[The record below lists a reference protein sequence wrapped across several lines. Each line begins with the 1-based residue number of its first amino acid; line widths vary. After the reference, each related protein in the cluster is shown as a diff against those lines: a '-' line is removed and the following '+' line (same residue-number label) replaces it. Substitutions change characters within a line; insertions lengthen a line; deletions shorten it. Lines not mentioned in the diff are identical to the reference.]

1 MCYNF
6 IYNNQQQM
14 NGVLKMDRKRLL
26 QGEKAKIASTGQVVE
41 IKRVSNHGFS
51 VVRFQTGG
59 DYMILNDRLETL
71 GRTFEREEV
80 QH

>member
-1 MCYNF
+1 M
-6 IYNNQQQM
+6 IIIR
-14 NGVLKMDRKRLL
+14 NGEREMEAKQL
-26 QGEKAKIASTGQVVE
+26 QKGAQAKIASTGQIVE
-41 IKRVSNHGFS
+41 VKRVSNHGFS

-71 GRTFEREEV
+71 EKEEV

>member
-1 MCYNF
+1 MEQKN
-6 IYNNQQQM
+6 IQKGSQ
-14 NGVLKMDRKRLL
+14 
-26 QGEKAKIASTGQVVE
+26 AKIASTGQIVE
-41 IKRVSNHGFS
+41 VKRVSNHGFS

-71 GRTFEREEV
+71 EQEEV

>member
-1 MCYNF
+1 MQTKYLPEGS
-6 IYNNQQQM
+6 Q
-14 NGVLKMDRKRLL
+14 
-26 QGEKAKIASTGQVVE
+26 AKIASTGQIVE

-59 DYMILNDRLETL
+59 DYMILNDRLETI
-71 GRTFEREEV
+71 EREEV

>member
-1 MCYNF
+1 
-6 IYNNQQQM
+6 
-14 NGVLKMDRKRLL
+14 MDRKRLM

-71 GRTFEREEV
+71 GKTFDKEEV

>member
-1 MCYNF
+1 
-6 IYNNQQQM
+6 M
-14 NGVLKMDRKRLL
+14 NGVIKMNAKSLIK
-26 QGEKAKIASTGQVVE
+26 GAKAKIASTGQVVE

-59 DYMILNDRLETL
+59 DYMILNDRLEFL
-71 GRTFEREEV
+71 NDAAAKEEV